1 MQLKHPIHLKFKTS
15 STHKKTARGLLSIV
29 LLATFA
35 LLSVTNGYA
44 QNTNDYRSANTGDWN
59 ALSTWQRFNGSDWIT
74 PTTTQGPPNRTD
86 GAITILSPHIVTVT
100 ETVAVDEVIIQ
111 TSAEVMV
118 NNGVTWTIYN
128 GVTGDDVTIFGI
140 LDIFGTINYDP
151 TVGNSQIGVNGIV
164 INRSNASLNPANVEW
179 TYYNG
184 STYRHNRNGSFVP
197 KAVSWDPGSTC
208 TIRGVTNQPPTGL
221 DQTFGNFT
229 WNCSG
234 MNEPLD
240 FGVTEMEIKGNFR
253 IRNTGSNLLRY
264 DQNQLSIGGDLIIE
278 AADEEMPPIFRI
290 AGNNNNTATFDV
302 AGGLRITNGIL
313 RLGRGAATGIL
324 NIAQDVEITSGTL
337 NLANGTATG
346 SLFVAGNFTHTGGSI
361 TQVSTGI
368 ASINFN
374 GTSLQSFSGAG
385 GTYSGDIDFAI
396 APDAIV
402 SFGPADLSGSTGSF
416 SNEGTIMGNTTTDE
430 PLVLPGGGLTNEEAG
445 TISPGSSV
453 GTLTITGDLTSNGNL
468 SMEVESLVSFDRIIV
483 TGTATIN
490 GTLTPE
496 FGTYAPV
503 DDNTF
508 QLVSAT
514 IYNGTLSVNP
524 PMINGTHTISGIW
537 YDANGILEITDVVL
551 PIHLLSFTGQRV
563 DDAIELKW
571 RTATEINNDYMAVE
585 RADHEFGFREI
596 GRVAGVGTTTE
607 PQDYHFI
614 DEAPLA
620 GANYYRLRQVDID
633 GSIEY
638 HPVIYVD
645 YIETSK
651 ATTLQVFPNP
661 AQDQIRAAW
670 KAGNDQPATI
680 RLFSASG
687 QLLQTY
693 RINGENG
700 THELPV
706 DKLTP
711 GVYYLQLNQGAA
723 SEQIRFIKQ

>member
-1 MQLKHPIHLKFKTS
+1 MQLKHPIHLKFRTS
-15 STHKKTARGLLSIV
+15 STDKKTARGLLSIV

-35 LLSVTNGYA
+35 LLSVTNGFA

-74 PTTTQGPPNRTD
+74 PTTTQGPPNRNK
-86 GAITILSPHIVTVT
+86 GAITILSPHVVTVT
-100 ETVAVDEVIIQ
+100 ETVIVDEVTIQ
-111 TSAEVMV
+111 TGAEVV
-118 NNGVTWTIYN
+118 VNSEVVWRINNGL
-128 GVTGDDVTIFGI
+128 TGDDLIVNGI
-140 LDIFGTINYDP
+140 LDNSGTINFRSA
-151 TVGNSQIGVNGIV
+151 GGISQVGVNGTV
-164 INRSNASLNPANVEW
+164 INREGATFNTANVQWRYYENSIYEHARNNSSVPAAETWDPTSTCLITGITDNNPA
-179 TYYNG
+179 
-184 STYRHNRNGSFVP
+184 
-197 KAVSWDPGSTC
+197 
-208 TIRGVTNQPPTGL
+208 GL
-221 DQTFGNFT
+221 GQTFGNLV
-229 WNCSG
+229 WDCDMIQDMGVGNPG
-234 MNEPLD
+234 MAID
-240 FGVTEMEIKGNFR
+240 GNLE
-253 IRNTGSNLLRY
+253 IRNTGGFELRFNQPMLNIKGYMAISEDAAFRMVGGSNTCVFNVSGGLKMDGGTLRISSNLGIGTL
-264 DQNQLSIGGDLIIE
+264 NIGGD
-278 AADEEMPPIFRI
+278 
-290 AGNNNNTATFDV
+290 
-302 AGGLRITNGIL
+302 
-313 RLGRGAATGIL
+313 
-324 NIAQDVEITSGTL
+324 
-337 NLANGTATG
+337 
-346 SLFVAGNFTHTGGSI
+346 FTHSGGAI
-361 TQVSTGI
+361 TQTGNGE
-368 ASINFN
+368 ATINFN
-374 GTSLQSFSGAG
+374 GSGTQSFSGG
-385 GTYSGDIDFAI
+385 GTYSGDIDFTI
-396 APDAIV
+396 ASNATL
-402 SFGPADLSGSTGSF
+402 SFGPADLGGSTGSL
-416 SNEGTIMGNTTTDE
+416 SNNGIIMGNTTTDD
-430 PLVLPGGGLTNEEAG
+430 PLVLPGGGLTNEEGG

-496 FGTYAPV
+496 FGAYAPAV
-503 DDNTF
+503 GNTF

-524 PMINGTHTISGIW
+524 PTINGTHTISGIW
-537 YDANGILEITDVVL
+537 YDASGILEITDVVL
-551 PIHLLSFTGQRV
+551 PIHLLSFSGQRV

-633 GSIEY
+633 GSVEY

-645 YIETSK
+645 YIETSQ
-651 ATTLQVFPNP
+651 ATLLQVFPNP
-661 AQDQIRAAW
+661 AQDQVRAAW
-670 KAGNDQPATI
+670 KAGNDQAATI
-680 RLFSASG
+680 RLFNASG

-693 RINGENG
+693 RINGEHG

-723 SEQIRFIKQ
+723 SEQIRFVKQ